1 MFKNRVDKKIVICL
15 MIAVFIFGSMQPAIK
30 AAAAENTQES
40 GMASSGIVLANIN
53 LRSDASTTSKIIGKL
68 KTGENVELLDHE
80 NGSDGHDWYFVK
92 TAAGTKGYVYAAA
105 IDKEITKK
113 AQNTDKDTN
122 FAANSGESKSIAS
135 EGTSEIA
142 SSDIATEADSET
154 DNASVSASD
163 NDENAVESIS
173 KTVLATDPSDAG
185 EPTTVAPDV
194 AAADYSKVFKF
205 KNDMLFSGIYKTT
218 SFFFQVEK
226 YWDTKYIYATIE
238 YTVSPL
244 IKNDVPA
251 SMTFFVNN
259 TPVYSCKIEYNDGKS
274 QVTYVRIP
282 VELLDEGYNNFA
294 ITGYVRLYDDN
305 GCLDDFS
312 GANWINISKDSQIQA
327 GYNLKDTE
335 NHLNYYPYPMMSTV
349 DEFGKK
355 CEIYVP
361 EEASD
366 EELRAAL
373 LIRADLG
380 NETTDEDDIGLQ
392 TMENLN
398 SGDGNKVII
407 AAKNHLPKDVLNQMP
422 QNSYDLSKGALI
434 YEYKDVSGN
443 VLVLTAD
450 KDQDL
455 YEACTLLMDEDR
467 ISQEKRNIAYAP
479 AGSAAEVIKNR
490 SLSDLIADSETIEG
504 ITGDA
509 GLEFVGPFR
518 QEQILYL
525 PVTGGFVLAEGGKIS
540 LNFRYSKNLDFSRSM
555 ITVYWGNTPVAS
567 KKLEKENADGDSLSF
582 VMPSD
587 VVGTYASS
595 IKIAFDLEIEDMYC
609 TKRADEMPWAY
620 VTGDSTLF
628 LPVGQSSKYSLDLRP
643 YPFQLMGNFNDLAI
657 ILPDKMTPLQLDLAG
672 RIIALEGNSIGPY
685 GKISVY
691 RASEF
696 DPATSDTNQI
706 VIGTYQNNSY
716 IKKLN
721 TKLSFK
727 YSNDGNKFASN
738 EKLLLSDNYA
748 SNIGILQ
755 IIRSPQYSGR
765 AIMVVSG
772 TGEDT
777 LKNILNYTRI
787 SENCW
792 KFKGDSFLIDS
803 TFDTKNYTFLKD
815 EGKANV
821 TLLQQILKN
830 SDAIAFTL
838 ISTLAMAILVLAI
851 ILILL
856 RIRKNSKSDEE
867 K

>member
-1 MFKNRVDKKIVICL
+1 MLKSRIDQKIVICL
-15 MIAVFIFGSMQPAIK
+15 MIGVFLFGALYPAIK
-30 AAAAENTQES
+30 AEAAKKSESQE
-40 GMASSGIVLANIN
+40 ASSGIVLADINI
-53 LRSDASTTSKIIGKL
+53 RSDASTSSEIIGKL
-68 KTGENVELLDHE
+68 KTGENVTLVDRVT
-80 NGSDGHDWYFVK
+80 GSDGHGWYIVK
-92 TAAGTKGYVYAAA
+92 TATGISGYVYAAA
-105 IDKEITKK
+105 IDEKYSER
-113 AQNTDKDTN
+113 TDSETDPASTSAGT
-122 FAANSGESKSIAS
+122 AATADAS
-135 EGTSEIA
+135 EMTVSDAGTEGTSE
-142 SSDIATEADSET
+142 EE
-154 DNASVSASD
+154 NANVAGKSASD
-163 NDENAVESIS
+163 NDENAVDSIS
-173 KTVLATDPSDAG
+173 QTVLATDPADAG
-185 EPTTVAPDV
+185 APVTVAPDV

-226 YWDTKYIYATIE
+226 YWDTQYIYATIE

-274 QVTYVRIP
+274 QVTYVKIP

-327 GYNLKDTE
+327 GYNLKDTQH
-335 NHLNYYPYPMMSTV
+335 HLNFYPYPMMSTV

-361 EEASD
+361 VNASD
-366 EELRAAL
+366 EELKAAL
-373 LIRADLG
+373 LLRADLG
-380 NETTDEDDIGLQ
+380 NETTDEDDIALK
-392 TMENLN
+392 TIDTLH
-398 SGDGNKVII
+398 SGGNRVII
-407 AAKNHLPKDVLNQMP
+407 AARDHLPKEVLNQMP
-422 QNSYDLSKGALI
+422 ENSYDLNKGALV
-434 YEYKDVSGN
+434 YEYGDDTGN
-443 VLVLTAD
+443 VLVLTAG

-455 YEACTLLMDEDR
+455 YEACALLMDDDR
-467 ISQEKRNIAYAP
+467 ISQEKRTFAYAP
-479 AGSAAEVIKNR
+479 SGSASEVIKNK

-540 LNFRYSKNLDFSRSM
+540 LNFRYSKNLDFARSM

-567 KKLEKENADGDSLSF
+567 KKLDKENADGDSLSF
-582 VMPSD
+582 VMPAD

-595 IKIAFDLEIEDMYC
+595 IKIAFDLEIQDMYC

-643 YPFQLMGNFNDLAI
+643 YPFQLMGKFNDLAV
-657 ILPDKMTPLQLDLAG
+657 ILPDKMTSLQLDLAG

-706 VIGTYQNNSY
+706 VIGTYQDNSY
-716 IKKLN
+716 IKKIN
-721 TKLSFK
+721 DKLSFK
-727 YSNDGNKFASN
+727 YSNDGKEFSSN
-738 EKLLLSDNYA
+738 DKLLLSDNYA
-748 SNIGILQ
+748 SDIGIMQ

-772 TGEDT
+772 SGEDT

-787 SENCW
+787 AENCW
-792 KFKGDSFLIDS
+792 DFKGDAFLIDS
-803 TFDTKNYTFLKD
+803 TLDTKNYTFLKE
-815 EGKANV
+815 EGTANV
-821 TLLQQILKN
+821 TLMQQILKN

-838 ISTLAMAILVLAI
+838 ISTLAMAILVLAV

>member
-1 MFKNRVDKKIVICL
+1 MFKSGVNKKIVICL
-15 MIAVFIFGSMQPAIK
+15 MIAMFIFGSIQPAIK
-30 AAAAENTQES
+30 AAAGKKAKSRE
-40 GMASSGIVLANIN
+40 ASYGLVLADIN
-53 LRSDASTTSKIIGKL
+53 VRSDASTSSKIIEKL
-68 KTGENVELLDHE
+68 KTGENVTLVDRVT
-80 NGSDGHDWYFVK
+80 GSDGQEWYIVK
-92 TAAGTKGYVYAAA
+92 TATGVNGYVYAAA
-105 IDKEITKK
+105 IDEKFDES
-113 AQNTDKDTN
+113 TN
-122 FAANSGESKSIAS
+122 EETNSTSTFGESTSNATAEVSETTIAD
-135 EGTSEIA
+135 A
-142 SSDIATEADSET
+142 ATEATSEKEET
-154 DNASVSASD
+154 NIAGKSASD
-163 NDENAVESIS
+163 NDKNAVESIS
-173 KTVLATDPSDAG
+173 KTVLATDPSDAE
-185 EPTTVAPDV
+185 EPITVAPEV
-194 AAADYSKVFKF
+194 ADADYSKVFKF

-259 TPVYSCKIEYNDGKS
+259 TPVYSCKIQYNDGKS
-274 QVTYVRIP
+274 QVTYVKIP

-361 EEASD
+361 EDASD
-366 EELRAAL
+366 EEMRAAL

-380 NETTDEDDIGLQ
+380 NETTDEDDIGLK
-392 TMENLN
+392 TMEELN

-407 AAKNHLPKDVLNQMP
+407 AAKDRLPKDVLDQMP

-434 YEYKDVSGN
+434 YEYKDATGN

-582 VMPSD
+582 VMPTD

-643 YPFQLMGNFNDLAI
+643 YPFQLMGKFNDLAI

-696 DPATSDTNQI
+696 DPASSDTNQI
-706 VIGTYQNNSY
+706 VIGTYQDNAY

-727 YSNDGNKFASN
+727 YSEDGNKFISN

-748 SNIGILQ
+748 SDIGVLQ

-787 SENCW
+787 AENCLE
-792 KFKGDSFLIDS
+792 FKGDSFLIDS
-803 TFDTKNYTFLKD
+803 TLDTKNYTFLKD

-838 ISTLAMAILVLAI
+838 ISTLAMAILVLAV